1 MSKKLWSLASLVLIA
16 AMILSA
22 CATSTQA
29 PAPAATNAPSS
40 PTQPPAAQKVEL
52 TIWHAYG
59 TGSNEEK
66 AITQIL
72 DAYRAAN
79 PNVTLN
85 VLQIPFDQVF
95 NKWETEVAAGG
106 GPDMFTAPDDNF
118 GKEIR
123 AGLIAPIDQYVQGK
137 LTGYADAAVKGMTI
151 DGKMYAIP
159 GIFKAVALYYNKSTV
174 PTPPKTTA
182 ELLDMVKSGKKLVLN
197 ENAYHNFG
205 FWNAFG
211 QVFDLSTG
219 KCTADTTGVADAFQ
233 YLADLK
239 AAGKANGWDVFQ
251 TDGGKADTMF
261 RQAQADMIINGPWV
275 LGDYSNDLKEN
286 LGVSPMPA
294 GPKGPSTPLM
304 GIDGWFVNPNSKN
317 QQAAVDLAL
326 YITNADGQ
334 KIYADVAG
342 DPSVRTDVTVSNAN
356 VKSFA
361 DAAAAG
367 LRRPQSAWFDN
378 YWTPFGDAVTKSVEG
393 TLPPADAVKEA
404 CAAMNKANN
413 LQ

>member
-1 MSKKLWSLASLVLIA
+1 MSKKFWSLISLLLVA
-16 AMILSA
+16 AMVMSA
-22 CATSTQA
+22 CAKPSTPAASQPTQA
-29 PAPAATNAPSS
+29 PAAAE
-40 PTQPPAAQKVEL
+40 KVTL
-52 TIWHAYG
+52 SIWHAYG

-66 AITQIL
+66 ALTEIV
-72 DAYRAAN
+72 DKYRAAN
-79 PNVTLN
+79 PNVTVN

-123 AGLIAPIDQYVQGK
+123 ASLIAPIDGFTQGK

-151 DGKMYAIP
+151 DGKMYAVP
-159 GIFKAVALYYNKSTV
+159 GIFKAVALYYNKSTI
-174 PTPPKTTA
+174 PNPPKTTD
-182 ELLDMVKSGKKLVLN
+182 ELLALVKSGKKLIMN

-211 QVFDLSTG
+211 QVFDGSTG
-219 KCTADTTGVADAFQ
+219 KCTADTTGVADAMA
-233 YLADLK
+233 YLVALK
-239 AAGKANGWDVFQ
+239 DAGKANGWDVFY
-251 TDGGKADTMF
+251 TDQGKQDSLF
-261 RQAQADMIINGPWV
+261 RAGQGDMIINGPWS
-275 LGDYSNDLKEN
+275 LGDYSKDLKDN
-286 LGVSPMPA
+286 LGVVPMPA
-294 GPKGPSTPLM
+294 GPKGPAQPLT

-342 DPSVRTDVTVSNAN
+342 DPTVRTDVTVSDAN
-356 VKSFA
+356 VKAFA
-361 DAAAAG
+361 EAAAAG
-367 LRRPQSAWFDN
+367 YRRPQSAWFDN
-378 YWTPFGDAVTKSVEG
+378 YWTPFGDMVTKVVEG
-393 TLPPADAVKEA
+393 KSTPADGVKEA

-413 LQ
+413 IQ

>member
-1 MSKKLWSLASLVLIA
+1 MSKKLWSLFSLLLIA
-16 AMILSA
+16 AMVMSA
-22 CATSTQA
+22 CAKPST
-29 PAPAATNAPSS
+29 PAAQPTTAPVVQ
-40 PTQPPAAQKVEL
+40 PTQPPAAQPVTL
-52 TIWHAYG
+52 TIWHAYA

-72 DAYRAAN
+72 DKYRAAN
-79 PNVTLN
+79 PNVTVN

-123 AGLIAPIDQYVQGK
+123 AGLIAPIDQYAQGK

-151 DGKMYAIP
+151 DGKLYAVP
-159 GIFKAVALYYNKSTV
+159 GIFKAVALYYNKSTI
-174 PTPPKTTA
+174 PNPPKTTD
-182 ELLDMVKSGKKLVLN
+182 ELLSLVKSGKKLLLN

-211 QVFDLSTG
+211 QVFDASTG
-219 KCTADTTGVADAFQ
+219 KCTADTTGVADAMAF
-233 YLADLK
+233 LVAIKD
-239 AAGKANGWDVFQ
+239 AGKANSWDVFQ
-251 TDGGKADTMF
+251 TDGGKADSMF
-261 RQAQADMIINGPWV
+261 RQGQADMIINGPWV
-275 LGDYSNDLKEN
+275 LGDYTNDVKDN
-286 LGVSPMPA
+286 LGVVPMPA
-294 GPKGPSTPLM
+294 GPKGPAQPLT

-342 DPSVRTDVTVSNAN
+342 DPTVRTDVTASNPN
-356 VKSFA
+356 VKAFA

-367 LRRPQSAWFDN
+367 YRRPQSAWFDN
-378 YWTPFGDAVTKSVEG
+378 YWTPFGDMVTKVIEG
-393 TLPPADAVKEA
+393 KATPADGVKEA
-404 CAAMNKANN
+404 CATMNKANN
-413 LQ
+413 IQ